1 MNFLKLDN
9 NASFANKTIMFFLLP
24 ILFEQLMVAGLS
36 IADTFMVAGLG
47 ETAVAGVSLVARID
61 NFVKQFI
68 VALAQ
73 GGSVVLA
80 QYIGANDEKD
90 AKKSMKTN
98 IQIVVLIG
106 VLFMLFM
113 VLCKKLCITL
123 FFGKA
128 EKEVIDERAKTD

>member
-9 NASFANKTIMFFLLP
+9 NARFSNKTIMFFLLP

-73 GGSVVLA
+73 GG
-80 QYIGANDEKD
+80 EK
-90 AKKSMKTN
+90 
-98 IQIVVLIG
+98 
-106 VLFMLFM
+106 
-113 VLCKKLCITL
+113 
-123 FFGKA
+123 
-128 EKEVIDERAKTD
+128 